1 MSISVV
7 KTSDSLSQ
15 LYLQWDALL
24 VLYVHLRSMNGS
36 LLLFNFQISVL
47 CPDVGSNVHW
57 LTATPDPSI
66 SIFKPFRFGPQG
78 QGRTSVLTQS
88 SLPFPH
94 QAKVCLGK
102 QVSYWVDKLKDT
114 KGVIRSNLTRSK
126 NEIETILQKFSQ
138 DLNSRFSQDRKI
150 WEALWG

>member
-1 MSISVV
+1 MTRFSWKNCISSFWPQIVIEFMCYICNMGNV
-7 KTSDSLSQ
+7 SFCDSQSQ

-24 VLYVHLRSMNGS
+24 VLHVHLRSINGS
-36 LLLFNFQISVL
+36 LLLLFNFQISVL

-57 LTATPDPSI
+57 LTATPDPSV

-102 QVSYWVDKLKDT
+102 QVSY
-114 KGVIRSNLTRSK
+114 
-126 NEIETILQKFSQ
+126 
-138 DLNSRFSQDRKI
+138 
-150 WEALWG
+150 